1 MSKEDELSK
10 VRKVIDSIDDQILS
24 LVNERA
30 ELAISA
36 GKAKS
41 GSDIYKPSRESFIL
55 NRLTDLNNGPL
66 NKEQIINIFNEIISS
81 CRSTESTFTVSYLG
95 PEGTYSESA
104 LEGQFGR
111 SVDKLPEENIK
122 KIFES
127 VSSSISDFGIVPIE
141 NSTEGSVNLTLDC
154 LAEFDLKI
162 CGEIE
167 LQINHNLLGYNKPL
181 PKEGFEIHAHE
192 QTLGQCREWL
202 ESYCPGVKLVSV
214 SSNAQAAANVTS
226 DNKVIAI
233 AGDLAAEKYGLEIL
247 NSHIEDY
254 SGNTTRFITI
264 GNIMATRT
272 GIDKTS
278 IMATTKNEKGALYSL
293 LEPFNRLDINLSHLT
308 YRPSKTNKWQ
318 YSFFIDFDGHKDDD
332 RIKELFSDFSLK
344 DIELNLLGSYPKSLG

>member
-1 MSKEDELSK
+1 M
-10 VRKVIDSIDDQILS
+10 
-24 LVNERA
+24 
-30 ELAISA
+30 
-36 GKAKS
+36 
-41 GSDIYKPSRESFIL
+41 
-55 NRLTDLNNGPL
+55 
-66 NKEQIINIFNEIISS
+66 
-81 CRSTESTFTVSYLG
+81 
-95 PEGTYSESA
+95 
-104 LEGQFGR
+104 
-111 SVDKLPEENIK
+111 
-122 KIFES
+122 
-127 VSSSISDFGIVPIE
+127 
-141 NSTEGSVNLTLDC
+141 
-154 LAEFDLKI
+154 
-162 CGEIE
+162 
-167 LQINHNLLGYNKPL
+167 QINHNLLGYNKPL
-181 PKEGFEIHAHE
+181 PKDGFEIHAHE

-344 DIELNLLGSYPKSLG
+344 DIDLNILGSYPKSLG

>member
-192 QTLGQCREWL
+192 QTLGQCRE
-202 ESYCPGVKLVSV
+202 
-214 SSNAQAAANVTS
+214 
-226 DNKVIAI
+226 
-233 AGDLAAEKYGLEIL
+233 
-247 NSHIEDY
+247 
-254 SGNTTRFITI
+254 
-264 GNIMATRT
+264 
-272 GIDKTS
+272 
-278 IMATTKNEKGALYSL
+278 
-293 LEPFNRLDINLSHLT
+293 
-308 YRPSKTNKWQ
+308 
-318 YSFFIDFDGHKDDD
+318 
-332 RIKELFSDFSLK
+332 
-344 DIELNLLGSYPKSLG
+344 